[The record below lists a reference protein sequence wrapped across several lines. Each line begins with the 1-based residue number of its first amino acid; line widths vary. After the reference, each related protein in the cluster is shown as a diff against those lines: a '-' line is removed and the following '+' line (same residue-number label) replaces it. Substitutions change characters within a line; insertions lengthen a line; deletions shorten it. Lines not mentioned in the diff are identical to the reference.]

1 MNNRRETYK
10 GIPRSSA
17 QTDAIIA
24 DTEAAHAVLVAA
36 QRTNLVATQNI
47 PYLNDRLAF
56 MRIVKG
62 EKRKA
67 GVPCTRN
74 HRSLRT
80 IIGQRLRTQRK

>member
-1 MNNRRETYK
+1 MHLNEFQGGGGSYK

-17 QTDAIIA
+17 QADAIIA

-56 MRIVKG
+56 NHIVR
-62 EKRKA
+62 RKKKE
-67 GVPCTRN
+67 VR
-74 HRSLRT
+74 RT
-80 IIGQRLRTQRK
+80 LHSKSS

>member
-1 MNNRRETYK
+1 MHLNELQGKRTYK

-47 PYLNDRLAF
+47 PYLNYGLAF
-56 MRIVKG
+56 
-62 EKRKA
+62 
-67 GVPCTRN
+67 N
-74 HRSLRT
+74 HVVRGGKKVRRT
-80 IIGQRLRTQRK
+80 LHSKSS